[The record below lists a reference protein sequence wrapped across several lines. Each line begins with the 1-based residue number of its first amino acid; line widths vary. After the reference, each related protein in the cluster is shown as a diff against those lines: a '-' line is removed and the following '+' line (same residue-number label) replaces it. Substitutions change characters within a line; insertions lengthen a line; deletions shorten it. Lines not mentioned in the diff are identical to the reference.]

1 MFEAI
6 QKNTK
11 KIDVFR
17 KSTLSG
23 CHSQKMTTARGET
36 VRLMAEVDGVI
47 ESAGG
52 WPVK

>member
-1 MFEAI
+1 MSEAI

-11 KIDVFR
+11 KIDVLR

-23 CHSQKMTTARGET
+23 CHNQKMTTARGET
-36 VRLMAEVDGVI
+36 VSLKGEVDGVI

-52 WPVK
+52 WAIK